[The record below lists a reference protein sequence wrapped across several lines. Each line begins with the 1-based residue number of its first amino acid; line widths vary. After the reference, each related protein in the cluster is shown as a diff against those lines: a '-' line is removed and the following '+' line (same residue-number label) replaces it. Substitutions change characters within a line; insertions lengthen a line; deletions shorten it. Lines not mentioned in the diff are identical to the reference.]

1 MILYLKLIKE
11 DCIMTTLLLFLYIL
25 VAVFVVGMIV
35 LVGLGI
41 YEYKEY
47 IRLLEENDMLQED
60 PLIKK

>member
-1 MILYLKLIKE
+1 
-11 DCIMTTLLLFLYIL
+11 MTTLLLFLYIL
-25 VAVFVVGMIV
+25 IAIFVVGMIV

-47 IRLLEENDMLQED
+47 IRILEENDSLSEEP